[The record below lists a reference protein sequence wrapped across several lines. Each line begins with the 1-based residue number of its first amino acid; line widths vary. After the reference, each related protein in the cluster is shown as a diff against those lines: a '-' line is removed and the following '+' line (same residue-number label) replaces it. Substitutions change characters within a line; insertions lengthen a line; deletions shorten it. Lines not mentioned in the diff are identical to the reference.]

1 MFLVLVIHLPGGNCD
16 NYGYFYNFSDY
27 GGWWSSSEINADDAW
42 YRVLSNNRSRVSRN
56 YYSKDRALSVR
67 CIKD

>member
-27 GGWWSSSEINADDAW
+27 GGCWSSSSFDASDAW
-42 YRVLSNNRSRVSRN
+42 LRGMRADSAGVGRQDDNKGIGLSIRC
-56 YYSKDRALSVR
+56 VR
-67 CIKD
+67 D